1 MRQLYIIAGSNGA
14 GKTTVSYTILP
25 KILDCKEFI
34 NADEIARGL
43 SPFQPEKENIN
54 AGRLMLT
61 KIKRLLNA
69 GVDFAFE
76 TTLSTRSYVNL
87 IQQAHDKGYF
97 VTLLFFWLN
106 TPDLAVK
113 RVKTRVQEG
122 GHDIPENIIRRRYDS
137 GLRNFFQ
144 LYIPISD
151 NWLLIDNSG
160 EPYQVI
166 AEGIKDN
173 TEIINR
179 KIWNNIFK
187 KHYEN

>member
-1 MRQLYIIAGSNGA
+1 
-14 GKTTVSYTILP
+14 
-25 KILDCKEFI
+25 
-34 NADEIARGL
+34 
-43 SPFQPEKENIN
+43 
-54 AGRLMLT
+54 MLT

>member
-1 MRQLYIIAGSNGA
+1 M
-14 GKTTVSYTILP
+14 LP